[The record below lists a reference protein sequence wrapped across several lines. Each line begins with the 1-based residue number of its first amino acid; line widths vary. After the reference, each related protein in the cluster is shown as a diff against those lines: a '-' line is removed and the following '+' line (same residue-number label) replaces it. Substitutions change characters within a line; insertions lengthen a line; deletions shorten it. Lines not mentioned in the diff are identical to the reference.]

1 VVIYVLPLT
10 VVFFLAQKHIVR
22 GVVTT
27 GLK

>member
-1 VVIYVLPLT
+1 VLPLV
-10 VVFFLAQKHIVR
+10 VVFFLAQKQIVR